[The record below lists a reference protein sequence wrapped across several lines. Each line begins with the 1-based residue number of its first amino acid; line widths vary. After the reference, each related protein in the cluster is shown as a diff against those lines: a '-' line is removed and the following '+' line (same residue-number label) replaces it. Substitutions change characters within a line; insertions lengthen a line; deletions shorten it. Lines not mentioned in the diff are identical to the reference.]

1 MCYSRHF
8 AEVSGQLFC
17 HGNYCNDIGHALEV
31 IMKVENGYDITRG
44 IKTIEILKSEM
55 LSEISV
61 LFSSLLEC
69 PDQEI
74 RDTYKET
81 LSNIVLISY
90 ILARRLGL
98 DYDIIDNEI
107 QKKVKLSIING
118 NEIEK
123 YYGDLSRLAR
133 YRSEPK

>member
-1 MCYSRHF
+1 
-8 AEVSGQLFC
+8 
-17 HGNYCNDIGHALEV
+17 
-31 IMKVENGYDITRG
+31 MKVENGYDITRG

-69 PDQEI
+69 PDQEV
-74 RDTYKET
+74 RDAYKET
-81 LSNIVLISY
+81 LSNIILISY

-107 QKKVKLSIING
+107 QKKVKLSIINE

-133 YRSEPK
+133 YRSEAK